1 MVLHGFQ
8 EGVGGGSKVLH
19 HHIALGAVDLLS
31 LRRDGEA
38 VTLVA
43 EDCGSEL
50 VGGKGDQQ
58 RRGTSA
64 RRGRLPQ
71 AETLGNHVMDLRHC
85 RNVTV
90 GTSGTEAGLQIA
102 VVNLLS
108 EGVTSIRRFGLLVG
122 DGDTK
127 ESHTEQLALLVPGVE
142 LLLEGEDVHLH
153 RGDSGLENGD
163 LGLEDIHLGLAGR
176 QQSPRLVD
184 GSRLLLE
191 HIDD

>member
-64 RRGRLPQ
+64 RRLPQ
-71 AETLGNHVMDLRHC
+71 AETLGNHIMDLRHC
-85 RNVTV
+85 SNVTV
-90 GTSGTEAGLQIA
+90 GTSGTEEGLQIA

-108 EGVTSIRRFGLLVG
+108 ERVTSVCRFGLLVG

-127 ESHTEQLALLVPGVE
+127 ESHTEQLALLVLGVE

-163 LGLEDIHLGLAGR
+163 LSLEDIHLGLAGR